1 MHVTVMYSSGY
12 VEIMECGMADKG
24 RNTQYDILD
33 KILADSDLT
42 QRVRGVDSTSA
53 GDATV
58 TGARITTKEQ
68 FDELYKS
75 VDDLERYLRS

>member
-1 MHVTVMYSSGY
+1 M
-12 VEIMECGMADKG
+12 MESFMANKA

-42 QRVRGVDSTSA
+42 QRVRGVSSISGDEDAAEGVWITS
-53 GDATV
+53 
-58 TGARITTKEQ
+58 KEQ